1 MLHIL
6 DVFDDLTGDGRML
19 LLDAG
24 LLALGLRRFRRD
36 RLISD

>member
-1 MLHIL
+1 
-6 DVFDDLTGDGRML
+6 VL
-19 LLDAG
+19 LLFDLG